1 MVTFTNHSEELFT
14 TTGGSRDQSMNHIHA
29 NVSDKRV
36 RKGRIEKYLIIH
48 SLLFMPNI
56 LSAPSVGSVEN

>member
-1 MVTFTNHSEELFT
+1 
-14 TTGGSRDQSMNHIHA
+14 MNHIHA